1 MKTCA
6 KPCHLCPYI
15 MKGKTV
21 NYNDKEWKLNNTFN
35 CNTENIIYLI
45 ECDKCKMRYIGE
57 TERSLSERISE
68 HKTYIRTKKLNQPT
82 GYHFNLP
89 GHSLDQLK
97 VTVIER
103 ITKTSVLYRKERESY
118 IIRKFNTHN
127 RGMNKAP

>member
-1 MKTCA
+1 M
-6 KPCHLCPYI
+6 L
-15 MKGKTV
+15 
-21 NYNDKEWKLNNTFN
+21 
-35 CNTENIIYLI
+35 YLI
-45 ECDKCKMRYIGE
+45 ECQKCKLQYIGE
-57 TERSLSERISE
+57 TERPFKERIGE

-82 GYHFNLP
+82 RYHFNLP